1 MERTAVPN
9 TIRVLIIDDDE
20 DDAFILRRHLM
31 SNDDYHF
38 VVEWV
43 DSFDDACEKIFARQH
58 DVYLIDYRLGDKTGI
73 DLLQLVKPG
82 QRSESFI
89 MMSGAGDRDLLAKSM
104 KYEAADFIVK
114 GTFDSELLTKAIVY
128 SLQRKADEQKRT
140 DHLIELNR
148 SKDEFISIASHQLR
162 TPATGVK
169 QYLGLLR
176 EGFMGELTEQQQEIL
191 DKAYDSNERQ
201 LVIVNDLLRVARVD
215 AGKVN
220 LRPESVDI
228 GVLVHDVIKELHS
241 VAALRHQ
248 TMNFVREIDDAR
260 AVVDESSIRMVIEN
274 ITENA
279 SKYSPEHSTITITLR
294 EHGTFIE
301 VSVADEGVGIDEVDR
316 ERLFA
321 KFSRIDNELS
331 TKVGGTGLGLY
342 WAKKMVDLHRGS
354 LEYQP
359 NFPRGSIFV
368 INLPKQ

>member
-1 MERTAVPN
+1 MDRAAIPE
-9 TIRVLIIDDDE
+9 TIRLLIVDDDE
-20 DDAFILRRHLM
+20 DDSFILRRHLTAV
-31 SNDDYHF
+31 DDYRF

-43 DSFDDACEKIFARQH
+43 DSFDDACERIFARQH
-58 DVYLIDYRLGDKTGI
+58 DVYLIDYRLGEKTGI
-73 DLLQLVKPG
+73 ELLELVKPG
-82 QRSESFI
+82 QRSEPFI

-104 KYEAADFIVK
+104 RYEAADFIVK
-114 GTFDSELLTKAIVY
+114 GSFDSEVLTKAIVY

-176 EGFMGELTEQQQEIL
+176 EGFMGDVPDAQLEIL
-191 DKAYDSNERQ
+191 NKAYESNERQ
-201 LVIVNDLLRVARVD
+201 LSIVNDLLRVARVD

-220 LRPESVDI
+220 LHPEKIDLRQ
-228 GVLVHDVIKELHS
+228 LVHDVTKELHS
-241 VAALRHQ
+241 VVVSRHQ
-248 TMNFVREIDDAR
+248 TLDYICNVDAPL

-279 SKYSPEHSTITITLR
+279 SKYSEEHSRISITIDADKR
-294 EHGTFIE
+294 FINI
-301 VSVADEGVGIDEVDR
+301 SIADEGVGIAEEDR
-316 ERLFA
+316 ERLFG
-321 KFSRIDNELS
+321 KFSRIDNILS

-342 WAKKMVDLHRGS
+342 WAKKMVDLHHGV

-359 NFPRGSIFV
+359 NIPKGSIFV
-368 INLPKQ
+368 IKLPKQ